1 MSPIVTG
8 APLWVWPL
16 LALLIGMGLMSLTAR
31 RVPVWTLAILPA
43 LSLGLAAMRIA
54 KMPSVATGAV
64 VFLVCGAL
72 FLWSGVKIA
81 RSIEAAFDRA
91 AGRLTLPGS
100 PFTLVFGLSVFSIN
114 YAFGVLFGFR
124 PDLAADP
131 VIALAPAMI
140 GGVLSGFV
148 LGRQGRLFLRYRRND
163 KT

>member
-1 MSPIVTG
+1 MSQLITG

-16 LALLIGMGLMSLTAR
+16 LALLIGMGLRGLTAR

-54 KMPSVATGAV
+54 KMPSVATGAA

-100 PFTLVFGLSVFSIN
+100 SFTLVFGLSVFAIN

-131 VIALAPAMI
+131 IIALAPAVA
-140 GGVLSGFV
+140 GGALSGFV
-148 LGRQGRLFLRYRRND
+148 LGRQGLLFLRYRRSAGA
-163 KT
+163 